1 VQNLDPDAVMEKSCA
16 RRESNSA
23 HKSQQMMKMPLAE
36 HDNVVET
43 FSPDE
48 MVNGERKSSIFA

>member
-1 VQNLDPDAVMEKSCA
+1 MVKSCA
-16 RRESNSA
+16 RRKSNSA

-43 FSPDE
+43 FPPDE
-48 MVNGERKSSIFA
+48 MVTANVKARFSPEAKR

>member
-1 VQNLDPDAVMEKSCA
+1 
-16 RRESNSA
+16 
-23 HKSQQMMKMPLAE
+23 MMKMPLAE

-48 MVNGERKSSIFA
+48 MVNGERKSSVFA

>member
-1 VQNLDPDAVMEKSCA
+1 MVKSCA
-16 RRESNSA
+16 RRKSNSA

-43 FSPDE
+43 FPPDE